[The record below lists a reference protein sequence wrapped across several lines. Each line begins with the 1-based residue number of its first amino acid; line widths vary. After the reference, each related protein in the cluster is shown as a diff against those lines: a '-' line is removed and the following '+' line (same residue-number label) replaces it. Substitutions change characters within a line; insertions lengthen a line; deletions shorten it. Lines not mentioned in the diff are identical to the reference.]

1 MRRHA
6 SPAGTALAL
15 WAANENNCPFA
26 TNPKGALTMSKP
38 IEKTP
43 TKPLIH
49 RPWDVLDAFGF
60 YDDDNL
66 HWVEFDASV
75 SQQLRDLEDKNRR
88 FIRPLTASSRQ
99 SSR

>member
-1 MRRHA
+1 
-6 SPAGTALAL
+6 
-15 WAANENNCPFA
+15 
-26 TNPKGALTMSKP
+26 MSKP

-49 RPWDVLDAFGF
+49 RPWDVLDFFGL
-60 YDDDNL
+60 YDDNNV

-75 SQQLRDLEDKNRR
+75 SQQLRDFEHKNRKL
-88 FIRPLTASSRQ
+88 IRPLTASNRR